1 MTPAETIYR
10 LQLALIA
17 ATTGELRGPHV
28 TVAEAAGLAGTTDK
42 AIRRRIA
49 RGTLVA
55 EPGPRGRVLIRTGEL
70 ALSAATRPF
79 TDAG

>member
-1 MTPAETIYR
+1 MTTAEQIYR

-17 ATTGELRGPHV
+17 VTGGELRGPRV
-28 TVAEAAGLAGTTDK
+28 TVAEAAALAGTTDK

-55 EPGPRGRVLIRTGEL
+55 DDDTRGRVMIRTGEP